1 MREPPITADPLV
13 LLEPPSR
20 VELEGEPPIQDLDED
35 EVEAFAPQVPLPP
48 DLPPPVLLD
57 HSSLDAPPRPQ
68 QESDIGRDDVLDEE
82 MVLDQRDGVEGA
94 PPPPELPPLDPP
106 ALPVDSFN

>member
-1 MREPPITADPLV
+1 
-13 LLEPPSR
+13 

-57 HSSLDAPPRPQ
+57 MPSLDAPLLPEL
-68 QESDIGRDDVLDEE
+68 ESGLGRDEARDEE
-82 MVLDQRDGVEGA
+82 IVFDQRDGIEGA

-106 ALPVDSFN
+106 ASPVDSFN